1 MENLIEMDDL
11 GYPYF
16 RKSPLY
22 KYKYIYYIYIYY
34 NVVIPKRK
42 KNMIYHTIS
51 NLMFDLFRIY
61 YIRATAKPRQY

>member
-1 MENLIEMDDL
+1 MIWGTPILGNLHYININ
-11 GYPYF
+11 
-16 RKSPLY
+16 
-22 KYKYIYYIYIYY
+22 IYYIYIYY